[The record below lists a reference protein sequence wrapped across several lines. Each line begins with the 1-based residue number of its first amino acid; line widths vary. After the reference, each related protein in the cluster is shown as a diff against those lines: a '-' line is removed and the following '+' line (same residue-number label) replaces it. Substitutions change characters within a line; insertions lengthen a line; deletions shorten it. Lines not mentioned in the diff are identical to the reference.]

1 MNDSNK
7 KTKGAWSER
16 EIGALWLQKSQ
27 AGNKYLGG
35 HLVLEGEGL
44 EENREKITVW
54 ANKDKKN
61 EKAPDYRI
69 YRSEP
74 KQQDSSSTVTPQVVE
89 SEESEEELDVL

>member
-54 ANKDKKN
+54 ANKDKN

-74 KQQDSSSTVTPQVVE
+74 KQQESSSTVTPKVVE